1 MVKNLKKII
10 TQFQRFQALFI
21 TTESSDPEFYTTM
34 GILYRAID
42 GINHAARR
50 ELEQIF
56 QRVKA
61 SKSEY
66 DGSRALC
73 VDTAVHYLD
82 RFLADIR
89 NMESRLHFVN
99 STELGQNDFPEA
111 RTVDSL
117 ITALKVIRTVPDENN
132 DFRIWSTAN
141 TDRHESCL
149 SQYNLMIDILTRISE
164 LLRQASV
171 DWGQINHM
179 ANSDY
184 NAENA
189 WADQLL
195 NNSRQA
201 NAVVT
206 DVIHCSTE
214 YKNVVE
220 RGYEL
225 TKANLDESEKYE
237 QRDFYLKYTE
247 VLDLVGSELETIE
260 FSIAY
265 FEGLLTK
272 YLQNDTSKLDMASSI
287 TVANSTQLE
296 EVLGNILAK
305 IDSHAWEP
313 LKFRMRNSKLNIKE
327 WYLSSLTAMGIHL
340 NITEYFPV
348 TFVEG
353 RHRIHLD
360 PIKHYVIYKP
370 PRLNLWL
377 EEKPLEA
384 FEDASTKILQS
395 FERNM
400 SLAIY
405 DFRAR
410 LSSAKREALIALDHL
425 IADVQSFYQQSHVD
439 KDFIL

>member
-10 TQFQRFQALFI
+10 TQFQHFQAMLI
-21 TTESSDPEFYTTM
+21 TTESSDSEFYNTM
-34 GILYRAID
+34 RILYGAID
-42 GINHAARR
+42 GINRAARW

-61 SKSEY
+61 SKIEY
-66 DGSRALC
+66 DGSHALC
-73 VDTAVHYLD
+73 VDTAGHYLD

-89 NMESRLHFVN
+89 NMEFRSRFVN

-132 DFRIWSTAN
+132 DFRIWSMAN

-149 SQYNLMIDILTRISE
+149 FQYNLMINILTRISE

-171 DWGQINHM
+171 DWEQINQM

-201 NAVVT
+201 NAVIT

-225 TKANLDESEKYE
+225 TKANLDESKKYLLH
-237 QRDFYLKYTE
+237 DFYLNYTE
-247 VLDLVGSELETIE
+247 VLDLVWSELETIK

-272 YLQNDTSKLDMASSI
+272 YSRNDTSKLDMASSI

-327 WYLSSLTAMGIHL
+327 WYLSSLTAIGMHL

-348 TFVEG
+348 TFVDG
-353 RHRIHLD
+353 GHRLQLD
-360 PIKHYVIYKP
+360 PIDYYVIYKP
-370 PRLNLWL
+370 LGLNLWL
-377 EEKPLEA
+377 EEKPLET

-395 FERNM
+395 FQRNI

-410 LSSAKREALIALDHL
+410 LSSAKREALTALDHL